1 MRFPGSRSI
10 AVLAI
15 ATMAL
20 AAAGMV
26 RAQTVSCEDLSN
38 SVCDAGGFT
47 FELIDHQPA
56 AQSNSG
62 SSTWTYEI
70 CVNSSQCALPLQ
82 FHDLSHFNIVLPEL
96 AGAGGCVSEEHQIT
110 LTQTGGFS
118 AAGLSCTGSTQDNFC
133 GQNQVAKCD
142 IVSGAL
148 DEGECVEVELT
159 IAGEE
164 VGVGP
169 GAISV
174 LSKAATNC
182 LESPILGPSCEICE
196 GDDTV
201 NPGDECL
208 TRTIGFWGTHPH
220 ITDDYLPVTACGE
233 DLTVFQPGSCDSAAE
248 ALCSTPGFELR
259 PNPPYV
265 TLVRQIAAARLNLA
279 ATADLVS
286 GGACAGFEYNG
297 ESIEEILARCDSPEI
312 CNANKRAIGNSGCI
326 AAIDAFNNSQ
336 DIGFDVTPEPFD
348 RPGPADPSQCRG
360 ARFDRIVIGKD
371 ARKGNQG
378 LDCSP

>member
-1 MRFPGSRSI
+1 MQFPRSRSI
-10 AVLAI
+10 SVLAI
-15 ATMAL
+15 TTIAL
-20 AAAGMV
+20 AAVGMV
-26 RAQTVSCEDLSN
+26 RAQTVSCDDLSH
-38 SVCDAGGFT
+38 SVCDPAGFT

-56 AQSNSG
+56 AESNSG
-62 SSTWTYEI
+62 SSTWTYQI

-96 AGAGGCVSEEHQIT
+96 AGSGGCVSEDHQIT
-110 LTQTGGFS
+110 LTQTGGFA

-133 GQNQVAKCD
+133 GQSQVAKCD
-142 IVSGAL
+142 VVSGNL
-148 DEGECVEVELT
+148 DDGECVEVELT

-182 LESPILGPSCEICE
+182 VESPILGPSCDICD
-196 GDDTV
+196 GDGAPH
-201 NPGDECL
+201 PGNECL

-220 ITDDYLPVTACGE
+220 ITDDYLAVTVCGE
-233 DLTVFQPGSCDSAAE
+233 DLTVFQPGSCDSAGE
-248 ALCSTPGFELR
+248 ALCSTPAFELR
-259 PNPPYV
+259 SNPLYV
-265 TLVRQIAAARLNLA
+265 TLVRQLAAAKLNLA

-286 GGACAGFEYNG
+286 GGACAGFEQNG
-297 ESIEEILARCDSPEI
+297 ESIQEILAHCDSPEI

-326 AAIDAFNNSQ
+326 EAIDAFNNSQ

-348 RPGPADPSQCRG
+348 RPGPANPSQCRG

-371 ARKGNQG
+371 ARKGNKG
-378 LDCSP
+378 LDCSM